1 MPSISK
7 SWMVSKSL
15 RPPITCTCTFDEM
28 FFLNLPTREEREAIF
43 EVHLKKY
50 RPNEINNF
58 QLSLL
63 GQLSKDFSGAE
74 IEAVVIEAMRLGF
87 NENREFNN
95 EDVLVSIQN
104 LVPLARTKSK
114 EIDLLKDWAESG
126 NVISASKYR

>member
-1 MPSISK
+1 MKP
-7 SWMVSKSL
+7 
-15 RPPITCTCTFDEM
+15 
-28 FFLNLPTREEREAIF
+28 FLNCKA
-43 EVHLKKY
+43 LKKF